1 MTFLA
6 KFVKNYSHY
15 EICDHDVFFFMKN
28 FFTITSPSDI
38 WCSWKFWK
46 IFQPWRFRKKND
58 IFQKKKVTVV
68 KNHIN
73 WKSDKFSSTMT
84 LRKKTSW
91 LVKTRNKWL
100 FDKFQ
105 PNHDV
110 FGKICKKLFALWN
123 LWSWCFFFS
132 WKIFPPLHLRLKF
145 NVRGNFEKFSNHDV
159 FEKNDIFQKKSH
171 GCEKPY

>member
-1 MTFLA
+1 MTFL
-6 KFVKNYSHY
+6 
-15 EICDHDVFFFMKN
+15 
-28 FFTITSPSDI
+28 
-38 WCSWKFWK
+38 
-46 IFQPWRFRKKND
+46 KKKWQ
-58 IFQKKKVTVV
+58 FPKKKVMVV

-73 WKSDKFSSTMT
+73 WKSHKFSSTMT

-123 LWSWCFFFS
+123 LWSWCFFF
-132 WKIFPPLHLRLKF
+132 H
-145 NVRGNFEKFSNHDV
+145 EKFFHHYISDWNLMFVEILKNFPTMTFLKKMTFSKKKVTVVKNHINWKSDKFSSTMTLRKKNV
-159 FEKNDIFQKKSH
+159 IVGKNEK
-171 GCEKPY
+171 